1 MMICMSDAA
10 QTLSLLVVI
19 FLLIGGLSLFRRY
32 RRTTPGYPD
41 RITYKSRL
49 PKSVGQ
55 AERIV
60 ALPVLAAGML
70 VFIILLMNLHHH
82 WHRQGPDHP
91 GTLGAGLIAFS
102 SIVAMIAP
110 ALLIANVVSW
120 LTPSLRSANL
130 AAMEGLST
138 ISYRRANI
146 GLAIFGSLIFVICAA
161 QGLLGALEP
170 WAS

>member
-1 MMICMSDAA
+1 MLIRMSDAA
-10 QTLSLLVVI
+10 QTLLLLGI
-19 FLLIGGLSLFRRY
+19 IALWLGALAQFRRY
-32 RRTTPGYPD
+32 RRTTSGYAD

-55 AERIV
+55 AERII
-60 ALPVLAAGML
+60 ALPVMAAGML
-70 VFIILLMNLHHH
+70 AFIILLMNLHHH

-110 ALLIANVVSW
+110 ALFVSNVVSW

-130 AAMEGLST
+130 AAMEGLSA

-146 GLAIFGSLIFVICAA
+146 GLAIFGALIFVICAA